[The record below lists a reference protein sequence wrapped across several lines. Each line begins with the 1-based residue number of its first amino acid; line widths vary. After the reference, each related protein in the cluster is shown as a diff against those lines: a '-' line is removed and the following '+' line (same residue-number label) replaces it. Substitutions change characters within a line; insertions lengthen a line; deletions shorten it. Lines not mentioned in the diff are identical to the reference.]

1 MPFGKPIKIPIFS
14 ANTKNLQPTSLRL
27 FCPKIMRGQSKK
39 FPAILKRSSFSRS
52 SSLPGLCRR
61 GKSYAGGSDVDQTIP
76 FRDEKSSSTFTQL
89 RISSQMR
96 NPPEVRNHPE
106 IDRAVS
112 WDGIYLARS
121 AGGLWVFPGSL
132 LSRQN
137 GHAYRHHGARRH
149 RRSSGQSD
157 GSFFK
162 ETYTRKSDHR
172 DRVHGRR
179 RWSQRSE
186 PHLPFGAARRA

>member
-96 NPPEVRNHPE
+96 NPSEVRNHPE

-121 AGGLWVFPGSL
+121 VGGLWVFPGSL
-132 LSRQN
+132 LSRQDCD
-137 GHAYRHHGARRH
+137 AYCEHRSGRNRRP
-149 RRSSGQSD
+149 SGVRL
-157 GSFFK
+157 GPL
-162 ETYTRKSDHR
+162 
-172 DRVHGRR
+172 
-179 RWSQRSE
+179 SQLTHS
-186 PHLPFGAARRA
+186 GKA